1 MVTSQGDLHIRA
13 ARPDDGRAT
22 YSCLTFHALTGERR
36 RSEPA
41 TLTVTG
47 TLLKEL
53 TLSPRASNKNI
64 TRFKKNFEKKR
75 KDKFKQINLKLKSV
89 DSNRVWIVY

>member
-53 TLSPRASNKNI
+53 TLSPRASIIKILIIKIFFYNKNI
-64 TRFKKNFEKKR
+64 TIQKKT
-75 KDKFKQINLKLKSV
+75 
-89 DSNRVWIVY
+89 